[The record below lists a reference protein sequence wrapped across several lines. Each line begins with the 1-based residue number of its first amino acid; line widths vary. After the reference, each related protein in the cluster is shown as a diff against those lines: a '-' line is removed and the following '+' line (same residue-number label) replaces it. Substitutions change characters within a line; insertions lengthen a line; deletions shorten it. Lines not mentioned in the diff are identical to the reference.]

1 LLFIKNTSFQI
12 PSNSLLGRALTRWLA
27 MTIIHSV
34 IRLSHSNCNLHF
46 CTGIVLAT
54 SREQSPSKSKSQ
66 AADRQQTTDR
76 K

>member
-1 LLFIKNTSFQI
+1 LLFIKDTSLQI
-12 PSNSLLGRALTRWLA
+12 PSNSSLGRSLA
-27 MTIIHSV
+27 MPIIHSV

-54 SREQSPSKSKSQ
+54 SREQSPSRSTSKSKSKG
-66 AADRQQTTDR
+66 ANRQQTTDR